1 MTEERSVT
9 KFEWSLVTFRGPHF
23 VIVFPRA
30 SLRSPELVEKA
41 TDLEVTCQ
49 KLQNDFRVPGL
60 TANGGFHVTYSD
72 TLLRDK
78 GKEKDSVH
86 NLLSRAGRS
95 GGGAGGEAQVVEH
108 LLCNLSSNPSPTKK
122 NKKQIVGEGRKG

>member
-108 LLCNLSSNPSPTKK
+108 LLCNRVQTPVLPKK